1 MLQIV
6 SQLTIKSPCVY
17 RPPLLVSDVVFMSLP
32 LLKTTFLMIKLSP
45 TSWLPI
51 SLSLSLVYLLLT
63 LNFFYCR
70 LPFHPLTPISELII
84 MVENATVDLSWL
96 SYSYLFPQPK

>member
-6 SQLTIKSPCVY
+6 SQLRIKSPCVY

-51 SLSLSLVYLLLT
+51 SLSLSLSRLFAFDLELLL
-63 LNFFYCR
+63 LQA
-70 LPFHPLTPISELII
+70 PIS
-84 MVENATVDLSWL
+84 S
-96 SYSYLFPQPK
+96 SYSNFRTHYYGRECNG

>member
-51 SLSLSLVYLLLT
+51 SLSLSRLFAFDFELLL
-63 LNFFYCR
+63 LQA
-70 LPFHPLTPISELII
+70 PIS
-84 MVENATVDLSWL
+84 S
-96 SYSYLFPQPK
+96 SYSNFRTHYYGRECNG